1 MTDRYDLMT
10 SRTVKQ
16 RDGSEKTYYTRVG
29 VMFAMKSG
37 KDGFNLKF
45 EALPI
50 PRIYDGAI
58 SVDVVAFPPKENDGD
73 GGGGQQRQQ
82 RRPTADADL
91 DDTVPF

>member
-1 MTDRYDLMT
+1 MADRYDLMT

-29 VMFAMKSG
+29 VMFAMKNDR
-37 KDGFNLKF
+37 DGFNLKF

-58 SVDVVAFPPKENDGD
+58 SVDVVAFPPKEDGD
-73 GGGGQQRQQ
+73 SGGAQRQQ
-82 RRPTADADL
+82 QRKPAP
-91 DDTVPF
+91 DDDSDIPF